1 MISLAF
7 SRVSI
12 GIAAAL
18 LSCGLV
24 VMSQAKDFIKEER
37 PQQRGYSVAVITE
50 GGRTVWLAGQTA
62 TVDDSGKSLAGDFD
76 GQARQLFKQLGA
88 TLEKAGGKL
97 GDMVQMTV
105 FITDVRYGDRLTQL
119 RREIFGD
126 NFPGS
131 ALITVTALA
140 IPEAKVEIQGYAVIG
155 SK

>member
-1 MISLAF
+1 
-7 SRVSI
+7 
-12 GIAAAL
+12 
-18 LSCGLV
+18 
-24 VMSQAKDFIKEER
+24 
-37 PQQRGYSVAVITE
+37 
-50 GGRTVWLAGQTA
+50 
-62 TVDDSGKSLAGDFD
+62 
-76 GQARQLFKQLGA
+76 
-88 TLEKAGGKL
+88 
-97 GDMVQMTV
+97 MTV